1 MIIENR
7 LALETYE
14 QARCHSAEFSE
25 CQVKLQKE
33 KGIFSVVAKTCRVRV
48 EKLLSD

>member
-7 LALETYE
+7 LAVKIYE

-33 KGIFSVVAKTCRVRV
+33 KGIFSIGNETCRVRV
-48 EKLLSD
+48 KKLLSD